1 MAMTIRASLPTA
13 APRLTSCETSAAL
26 RMTGRASAGSGAK
39 EIDMG
44 RGAMTE
50 AAERAILP
58 AYACH
63 PKFIFVICRMTAD
76 RTRMAPR
83 LALLSL
89 APISPLESRDIE
101 LDHAHHCAHDPRR
114 LLRIRVL
121 KHFSEHHGHDLPRH
135 TELVFNPA
143 ALLRLAAFA
152 EPDPQFIYFFLSL
165 AVDEKRDSGR
175 KGEHRAAVQR
185 FELPAL
191 QFECNAHDRALRPRA
206 SVAETHHR
214 QDSRVIKDAR
224 VELSGFLR
232 VVVEP

>member
-1 MAMTIRASLPTA
+1 MAITMRASLPTA

-26 RMTGRASAGSGAK
+26 RMTGRAAAPADADTDATAGSGAK

-58 AYACH
+58 AYAHH
-63 PKFIFVICRMTAD
+63 PKFIFVICRMPAD

-143 ALLRLAAFA
+143 R
-152 EPDPQFIYFFLSL
+152 S
-165 AVDEKRDSGR
+165 
-175 KGEHRAAVQR
+175 
-185 FELPAL
+185 
-191 QFECNAHDRALRPRA
+191 
-206 SVAETHHR
+206 
-214 QDSRVIKDAR
+214 
-224 VELSGFLR
+224 
-232 VVVEP
+232 